1 MMSGQSITD
10 RITAAQ
16 HSVTGSAVAKAV
28 CKATTHEVM
37 GPKKK
42 HLDYLIQCTNEMN
55 VNIPQLADTLFERTA
70 NSSWVVVFKA
80 LITTHHLMMYGNERF
95 IQYLASRNTLFNLNN
110 YLDKSAMQG
119 YDMSTFIRRYSRYLN
134 EKALSYRLVA
144 VDFTKMK
151 RGIDGVMRTMNP
163 EKLLKTLPIIQN
175 QLDALLDF
183 DANPNELT
191 NGVINAAFMLL
202 FKDSIR
208 LFAAYNEGI
217 INLLERYF
225 DMKKNQC
232 KEGLDIYKKFL
243 ARMTKLSEFL
253 KVAEQV
259 GIDQGDIPD
268 LTQAPSSLLEA
279 LEQHLASVEGKKTKE
294 VSAAS
299 RASALSSAVSTLA
312 NTGMSFSR
320 MDEKEKQQALEEEQ
334 VRLQA
339 LKEQR
344 LREISVVSNSTSTSA
359 SPSTLSGR
367 SVNTTVAVDLFAAPA
382 PTTNSMPNLSSEL
395 FDLQPAFVPTV
406 QSTPAI
412 STSASSAW
420 GGPFS
425 SSNGCVGSPPHLDI
439 FDMKPVEEAVKSAT
453 PFINS
458 SFSSK
463 QRVELFSDD
472 FSGHKPAY
480 ASVYHPVTVDGFPL
494 HSASPSTTSST
505 INVDFDAV
513 FGGKSTAPEYRTA
526 SGFNFLDDVLQPTV
540 PPQSQR
546 DTVASQQSRKILAND
561 LDSSLAN
568 LVGNLGFGGTPSKKS
583 AMQWSQ
589 PPEKKLTGGTNWQAK
604 TSTSTT
610 WNPTPLPTIPH
621 MVPAPI
627 TYPLTTPQVPIY
639 GMVTPQVGTTPLMA
653 PQSMMY
659 TQSGLRPTN
668 PFAPVSETQEDVDSF
683 MKQPGNET
691 ADVVLKKLDEQ
702 YQKYKFLE
710 LNLAQK
716 KRRLKSQIPEIKQ
729 TLEILKHMQKKKDS
743 THPMET
749 RFLLADNLYCKASVP
764 PTDKVCLWL
773 GANVMLEYD
782 IDEAQALLEKNLSTA
797 TKNLDLLEEDLDFLR
812 DQFTTTEVNMARV
825 YNWDVKRR
833 NKQDP
838 SKNKA

>member
-1 MMSGQSITD
+1 MSGQSITD

-151 RGIDGVMRTMNP
+151 RGIDGVMRTMNA

-175 QLDALLDF
+175 QHDALLDF

-217 INLLERYF
+217 INLLEKYF

-232 KEGLDIYKKFL
+232 KEGLDMYKKFL

-279 LEQHLASVEGKKTKE
+279 LEQHLASLEGKKTKE

-312 NTGMSFSR
+312 NTGMSLSR

-334 VRLQA
+334 ARLQA

-344 LREISVVSNSTSTSA
+344 LREISVVPNSTSTSA
-359 SPSTLSGR
+359 SPSTLSGK
-367 SVNTTVAVDLFAAPA
+367 SVNTAATADLFAVSA
-382 PTTNSMPNLSSEL
+382 PTTNSMPNLSSDL
-395 FDLQPAFVPTV
+395 FDLQPVFVPTV
-406 QSTPAI
+406 QSTAATA
-412 STSASSAW
+412 TSAGSAW

-425 SSNGCVGSPPHLDI
+425 SSNGCVESPPHLDV
-439 FDMKPVEEAVKSAT
+439 FDMKPVEEAVKAT
-453 PFINS
+453 APFISASLS
-458 SFSSK
+458 S
-463 QRVELFSDD
+463 RHTVELFS
-472 FSGHKPAY
+472 
-480 ASVYHPVTVDGFPL
+480 GFPL
-494 HSASPSTTSST
+494 HSAPPSTTPSA

-513 FGGKSTAPEYRTA
+513 FGGKSTAPEYRPA
-526 SGFNFLDDVLQPTV
+526 SDGVLQPTV

-546 DTVASQQSRKILAND
+546 AASANQQSGKILAND

-568 LVGNLGFGGTPSKKS
+568 LVGSKLIPQFPFRS
-583 AMQWSQ
+583 DMQWTQ
-589 PPEKKLTGGTNWQAK
+589 PAEKKLTGGTNWQAK

-610 WNPTPLPTIPH
+610 WNPTPLPTVPH
-621 MVPAPI
+621 MVTSVLLKLLFVPGDQVPPQIGAP
-627 TYPLTTPQVPIY
+627 LMTPQSVI
-639 GMVTPQVGTTPLMA
+639 
-653 PQSMMY
+653 Y
-659 TQSGLRPTN
+659 TQPGLRPTN
-668 PFAPVSETQEDVDSF
+668 PFAPVSGTQ
-683 MKQPGNET
+683 
-691 ADVVLKKLDEQ
+691 
-702 YQKYKFLE
+702 
-710 LNLAQK
+710 
-716 KRRLKSQIPEIKQ
+716 
-729 TLEILKHMQKKKDS
+729 
-743 THPMET
+743 
-749 RFLLADNLYCKASVP
+749 
-764 PTDKVCLWL
+764 
-773 GANVMLEYD
+773 
-782 IDEAQALLEKNLSTA
+782 
-797 TKNLDLLEEDLDFLR
+797 
-812 DQFTTTEVNMARV
+812 VNCC
-825 YNWDVKRR
+825 
-833 NKQDP
+833 
-838 SKNKA
+838 

>member
-1 MMSGQSITD
+1 
-10 RITAAQ
+10 
-16 HSVTGSAVAKAV
+16 
-28 CKATTHEVM
+28 
-37 GPKKK
+37 
-42 HLDYLIQCTNEMN
+42 LIQCTNEMN

-151 RGIDGVMRTMNP
+151 RGIDGVMRTMNA

-217 INLLERYF
+217 INLLEKYF

-232 KEGLDIYKKFL
+232 KEGLDMYKRFL

-279 LEQHLASVEGKKTKE
+279 LEQHLASLEGKKTKE

-334 VRLQA
+334 ARLQA

-359 SPSTLSGR
+359 SPSTLSGK
-367 SVNTTVAVDLFAAPA
+367 SVNTTVAVDLFAVPA
-382 PTTNSMPNLSSEL
+382 PTTNSMPNLSSDL

-439 FDMKPVEEAVKSAT
+439 FDMKPVEEAVKSTT
-453 PFINS
+453 PFINAT
-458 SFSSK
+458 FSSK
-463 QRVELFSDD
+463 LELFS
-472 FSGHKPAY
+472 
-480 ASVYHPVTVDGFPL
+480 GFPL
-494 HSASPSTTSST
+494 HSAPPSTTPSA

-513 FGGKSTAPEYRTA
+513 FGGKSTAPEYRTT
-526 SGFNFLDDVLQPTV
+526 SGAPKYRDTSAFNFLDDVLQPTV

-546 DTVASQQSRKILAND
+546 ATSASQQSGKILAND

-583 AMQWSQ
+583 DMQWTQ
-589 PPEKKLTGGTNWQAK
+589 PTEKKLTGGTNWQAK

-610 WNPTPLPTIPH
+610 WNPASLPTMPH
-621 MVPAPI
+621 MVTSVPVKLHFSLGYVP
-627 TYPLTTPQVPIY
+627 PQI
-639 GMVTPQVGTTPLMA
+639 GAAPLMA
-653 PQSMMY
+653 PQSMIY
-659 TQSGLRPTN
+659 TQPGLRPTN
-668 PFAPVSETQEDVDSF
+668 PFAPVSGTQ
-683 MKQPGNET
+683 
-691 ADVVLKKLDEQ
+691 
-702 YQKYKFLE
+702 
-710 LNLAQK
+710 
-716 KRRLKSQIPEIKQ
+716 
-729 TLEILKHMQKKKDS
+729 
-743 THPMET
+743 
-749 RFLLADNLYCKASVP
+749 
-764 PTDKVCLWL
+764 
-773 GANVMLEYD
+773 
-782 IDEAQALLEKNLSTA
+782 
-797 TKNLDLLEEDLDFLR
+797 
-812 DQFTTTEVNMARV
+812 VN
-825 YNWDVKRR
+825 
-833 NKQDP
+833 
-838 SKNKA
+838 S

>member
-1 MMSGQSITD
+1 
-10 RITAAQ
+10 
-16 HSVTGSAVAKAV
+16 
-28 CKATTHEVM
+28 
-37 GPKKK
+37 
-42 HLDYLIQCTNEMN
+42 LIQCTNEMN

-151 RGIDGVMRTMNP
+151 RGIDGVMRTMNA

-232 KEGLDIYKKFL
+232 KEGLDTYKKFL

-279 LEQHLASVEGKKTKE
+279 LEQHLASVEGKKAKE

-334 VRLQA
+334 ARLQA

-344 LREISVVSNSTSTSA
+344 LREISVVPNSTSTSA
-359 SPSTLSGR
+359 SPSTLSGK
-367 SVNTTVAVDLFAAPA
+367 SVNTTVAVDLFAVPA
-382 PTTNSMPNLSSEL
+382 PTTNSMPNLSSDL

-439 FDMKPVEEAVKSAT
+439 FDMKPVEEAVKSTT

-458 SFSSK
+458 TFSSK
-463 QRVELFSDD
+463 QTVELFS
-472 FSGHKPAY
+472 
-480 ASVYHPVTVDGFPL
+480 GFPL
-494 HSASPSTTSST
+494 HSAPPSTTSSS

-513 FGGKSTAPEYRTA
+513 FGGKSTAPEYRTTTA
-526 SGFNFLDDVLQPTV
+526 FNFLEDVLQPTV

-546 DTVASQQSRKILAND
+546 ATLASQQCGKILAND

-583 AMQWSQ
+583 DMQWTQ
-589 PPEKKLTGGTNWQAK
+589 PTEKKLTGGTNWQAK

-610 WNPTPLPTIPH
+610 WNPAPLPTIPH
-621 MVPAPI
+621 MVTSVP
-627 TYPLTTPQVPIY
+627 PQI
-639 GMVTPQVGTTPLMA
+639 GATPLMT

-659 TQSGLRPTN
+659 TQPGLRPTN
-668 PFAPVSETQEDVDSF
+668 PFAPVSETQ
-683 MKQPGNET
+683 
-691 ADVVLKKLDEQ
+691 
-702 YQKYKFLE
+702 
-710 LNLAQK
+710 
-716 KRRLKSQIPEIKQ
+716 
-729 TLEILKHMQKKKDS
+729 
-743 THPMET
+743 
-749 RFLLADNLYCKASVP
+749 
-764 PTDKVCLWL
+764 
-773 GANVMLEYD
+773 
-782 IDEAQALLEKNLSTA
+782 
-797 TKNLDLLEEDLDFLR
+797 
-812 DQFTTTEVNMARV
+812 VN
-825 YNWDVKRR
+825 
-833 NKQDP
+833 
-838 SKNKA
+838 